1 MSSFNSI
8 REAAITQIT
17 PETIRIVRSREELVF
32 KFVTAGLYRSFD
44 RKEIIVNNTGENR
57 LRFEFVSWFSI
68 YFYIYYHPQNIG
80 THIMF
85 FSLNYDKINT
95 QRS

>member
-1 MSSFNSI
+1 M
-8 REAAITQIT
+8 ITQIT

-32 KFVTAGLYRSFD
+32 KVVTAGLYRSFD
-44 RKEIIVNNTGENR
+44 GKEIIVNNTGENR

-68 YFYIYYHPQNIG
+68 YFYNYYHPQNIG

-85 FSLNYDKINT
+85 FVPKL
-95 QRS
+95 R